1 MGSVTYVSDWE
12 DGGYDGA
19 TGDGAPGAGVGD
31 GGAAPQERLVS
42 GDDADDLS
50 QYEEVYQLVR
60 EGEGWGEAILP
71 SLQVVRRRRAASVA
85 KESAT
90 AEIENALEALGM
102 APEDARDVVV
112 AACSWRVTKRGRAL
126 LDKRLRRTVT
136 NNLAPLLR
144 LLCQLGASASQIGA
158 LLVNCPE
165 LLGSSVDDDEW
176 FRCFVTEAACAE
188 LELPRPSASVAEE
201 MRQWAESQQIFAR
214 RGKLSERR
222 RDLLERIGFDWG
234 VMDEHWEAMF
244 DEFVALRIRSGS
256 GAAALAGDVPKALR
270 DWAELMQR
278 LYHAGELP
286 DAARS
291 RLSVLDF
298 DWGSADHWAESE
310 ARALTS
316 VVESREAAAWERR
329 LLELI
334 AYHDVTGDCAVPRQF
349 KHFPGLGSWCVR
361 QRYLFKAGRLPEDR
375 VRLLGELGF
384 SFELLKPA
392 TGGAAAE

>member
-1 MGSVTYVSDWE
+1 MEQQRPRRRCS
-12 DGGYDGA
+12 
-19 TGDGAPGAGVGD
+19 
-31 GGAAPQERLVS
+31 
-42 GDDADDLS
+42 
-50 QYEEVYQLVR
+50 LVR
-60 EGEGWGEAILP
+60 VLIG
-71 SLQVVRRRRAASVA
+71 
-85 KESAT
+85 
-90 AEIENALEALGM
+90 
-102 APEDARDVVV
+102 VVV
-112 AACSWRVTKRGRAL
+112 FALVVFVATHGMLQSLHAA
-126 LDKRLRRTVT
+126 
-136 NNLAPLLR
+136 
-144 LLCQLGASASQIGA
+144 QEELGH
-158 LLVNCPE
+158 
-165 LLGSSVDDDEW
+165 
-176 FRCFVTEAACAE
+176 
-188 LELPRPSASVAEE
+188 
-201 MRQWAESQQIFAR
+201 
-214 RGKLSERR
+214 
-222 RDLLERIGFDWG
+222 LERIGFDWG

-361 QRYLFKAGRLPEDR
+361 QRYLFQAGRLPEDR

-392 TGGAAAE
+392 TGGAAADVV